1 MLGHGEGRCQGKISQ
16 KFQVEPLVDR
26 GWPTFAVL
34 AKVGTNAACVPI
46 STVTADLIVPT
57 FTVKVGQP
65 RIDSTNPGVL
75 AYFIRPQT
83 RSLGTNIESRSFST
97 DCICARFEGLNEFYI
112 KTVKRLF
119 CGYSENQ
126 IHNS

>member
-1 MLGHGEGRCQGKISQ
+1 
-16 KFQVEPLVDR
+16 VES
-26 GWPTFAVL
+26 GVL
-34 AKVGTNAACVPI
+34 HSWGTAAKLC
-46 STVTADLIVPT
+46 
-57 FTVKVGQP
+57 GQWK

-83 RSLGTNIESRSFST
+83 CSLGTNIESRSVRTNCFCS
-97 DCICARFEGLNEFYI
+97 RFEGLDEFYI
-112 KTVKRLF
+112 QSVKRLF